1 MIEPAC
7 PLCDQDGGSLIGR
20 TRQLRVIWADD
31 ADHPC
36 FIRVI
41 WNQHAR
47 EMSDLASTDQ
57 RQLLDTVLR
66 IEALL
71 RSHLSPDKINLASL
85 GNMVPHLHW
94 HIIPR
99 WQDDAHWPGPVW
111 AARQRDGVAHGAE
124 HRVALAAAI
133 EGILASLEGP

>member
-1 MIEPAC
+1 
-7 PLCDQDGGSLIGR
+7 
-20 TRQLRVIWADD
+20 
-31 ADHPC
+31 
-36 FIRVI
+36 VI

-71 RSHLSPDKINLASL
+71 RSHLAPDKINLASL
-85 GNMVPHLHW
+85 GNMVPHVHW

-111 AARQRDGVAHGAE
+111 ATRQRDGVAHGAGL
-124 HRVALAAAI
+124 RPAIARAIADALAVT
-133 EGILASLEGP
+133 